1 MFCKYCGR
9 DIPETSEFCPV
20 CGKKLKDESVSVN
33 TEEERKPAGIVFAL
47 MLLALCGSTV
57 MDWGRVLMFG
67 YRLSIGLVI
76 TTVMLAAGLALLG
89 RLIGQE
95 KICTADYRL
104 SDLLVL
110 LCVWMVVPGLM
121 FRWELHLVGYFLGVN
136 AASAYWTVQTV
147 IMPTIRLSAFWL
159 TMGLIVLGLGR
170 RGNWQPAKK
179 QKLVLLMVLALC
191 SVLGFLFAPQLA
203 MVNDVPTEV
212 VAMSAQTA
220 RVLSLF
226 CWLWPLVIL
235 QAFHRLGTD
244 KVGPVGAGAALVGMQ
259 LAELFLMTVFMAGRI
274 GVPSMGLMGYG
285 PANALAPL
293 FGLLLLGVATRL
305 HKKKQG

>member
-9 DIPETSEFCPV
+9 DIPETSEFCPE
-20 CGKKLKDESVSVN
+20 CGKKLKKESVKS
-33 TEEERKPAGIVFAL
+33 TEERRPAGAVLAL
-47 MLLALCGSTV
+47 MLLVLCCSTV
-57 MDWGRVLMFG
+57 VDWGRVLLFG
-67 YRLSIGLVI
+67 DRLHIGMLI

-95 KICTADYRL
+95 KISTADYRI

-121 FRWELHLVGYFLGVN
+121 FRWELYLVGYFLGVN
-136 AASAYWTVQTV
+136 ASSAYWTMQTF
-147 IMPTIRLSAFWL
+147 IMPTIQLPTFWL
-159 TMGLIVLGLGR
+159 VLGLIVLGLGR
-170 RGNWQPAKK
+170 RGNWQPDKK
-179 QKLVLLMVLALC
+179 QKLVLSVVLALC

-203 MVNDVPTEV
+203 MLNDAPIEV
-212 VAMSAQTA
+212 LDIAAKTA

-235 QAFHRLGTD
+235 QVFHRLGTD
-244 KVGPVGAGAALVGMQ
+244 KVSPMGAGAALVGMQ
-259 LAELFLMTVFMAGRI
+259 LGELFLLLIFLFVLHLDPVGFGI
-274 GVPSMGLMGYG
+274 SKGL
-285 PANALAPL
+285 ASL
-293 FGLLLLGVATRL
+293 FGLLILCIATRL

>member
-9 DIPETSEFCPV
+9 DIPETSEFCPE
-20 CGKKLKDESVSVN
+20 CGKKLKKESVKN
-33 TEEERKPAGIVFAL
+33 TEERRPAGIVFAL

-57 MDWGRVLMFG
+57 VDWGRVLLFG
-67 YRLSIGLVI
+67 YRISIGLVL

-89 RLIGQE
+89 TMVGRG
-95 KICTADYRL
+95 KICTADYRI

-121 FRWELHLVGYFLGVN
+121 FRRELYLVGYFLGVN
-136 AASAYWTVQTV
+136 ASSAYWTMQTF
-147 IMPTIRLSAFWL
+147 IMPTIQLPTFWL
-159 TMGLIVLGLGR
+159 VLGLIVLGLGR
-170 RGNWQPAKK
+170 RGNWQPDKK
-179 QKLVLLMVLALC
+179 QKLVLLVVLGLC

-274 GVPSMGLMGYG
+274 GVPSMGLTGYG

-293 FGLLLLGVATRL
+293 FGLLLLGAATRL
-305 HKKKQG
+305 HKKK

>member
-9 DIPETSEFCPV
+9 DIPETSEFCPE
-20 CGKKLKDESVSVN
+20 CGKKLKKESVKN
-33 TEEERKPAGIVFAL
+33 TEERRPAGAAFVL
-47 MLLALCGSTV
+47 MLLVLCYSTV
-57 MDWGRVLMFG
+57 VDWGRVLLFG
-67 YRLSIGLVI
+67 YRISIGLML
-76 TTVMLAAGLALLG
+76 TTVMLVAGLALLG
-89 RLIGQE
+89 RLIGKE

-121 FRWELHLVGYFLGVN
+121 FRWESQLVSSFGTDAV
-136 AASAYWTVQTV
+136 SAYWTMQTV
-147 IMPTIRLSAFWL
+147 IMPMIQLPAFWL
-159 TMGLIVLGLGR
+159 VLGLIVLGLGR

-179 QKLVLLMVLALC
+179 QKLVLLVVLALC

-203 MVNDVPTEV
+203 MLNDAPIDVLDM
-212 VAMSAQTA
+212 AAKMA
-220 RVLSLF
+220 RMLSLF

-235 QAFHRLGTD
+235 QVFHRLGTD

-259 LAELFLMTVFMAGRI
+259 LGELFLLQIFLAVLHLNPVGFGI
-274 GVPSMGLMGYG
+274 SKGL
-285 PANALAPL
+285 ASL
-293 FGLLLLGVATRL
+293 FGLLILCIATRL